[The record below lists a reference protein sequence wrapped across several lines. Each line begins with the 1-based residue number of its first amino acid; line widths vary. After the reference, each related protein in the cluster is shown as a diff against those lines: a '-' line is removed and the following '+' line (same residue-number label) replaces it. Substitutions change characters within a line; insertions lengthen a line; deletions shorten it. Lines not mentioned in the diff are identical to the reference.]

1 MNHLTLR
8 GSHREMGFQWGARL
22 AERGLRLLDH
32 VPFPLEAERR
42 AFAAACHPAYARHF
56 PAALEEL
63 EGLAAGQNCRQEDLE
78 TVLFTTYALPPACGC
93 SCLAVSNGNGVFFGR
108 NSDFLTA
115 LEPDYTHVTYGF
127 SDRAIPFTGNTTSFV
142 QMEDAVNARG
152 LAIGLTSVYT
162 PRPRPG
168 LNAGMVLRLLAE
180 TCAAVPEALDRLRVL
195 PLASCQT
202 LTLAD
207 AAGDIAV
214 AECSPEGMRV
224 ERPGPAGPFVCAAN
238 LFHSD
243 LAVPLPPGL
252 DSWRAAER
260 YDTMRRVLEWE
271 GETLALSDVQALLAG
286 RKGFLC
292 QYDRAGGGHPAAD
305 GGLRTVKQK
314 NPQMGVLL
322 SFCGIVKVCQQI
334 PLGHLKDLTQ
344 AGQLIILDKPAVS
357 LNFTDKRLVNV
368 HAQQLQLGGQFL
380 LGEPALLPKLSE
392 AFGNEIGLGVVIG
405 LVHVLHQ
412 HDIFS

>member
-8 GSHREMGFQWGARL
+8 GTHREMGFQWGARL

-63 EGLAAGQNCRQEDLE
+63 EG
-78 TVLFTTYALPPACGC
+78 LFTTYALPPACGC

-180 TCAAVPEALDRLRVL
+180 TCAAVPEALARLRAL

-214 AECSPEGMRV
+214 AECSPEGVRV

-238 LFHSD
+238 LFRSD
-243 LAVPLPPGL
+243 LAPG
-252 DSWRAAER
+252 
-260 YDTMRRVLEWE
+260 
-271 GETLALSDVQALLAG
+271 AG
-286 RKGFLC
+286 
-292 QYDRAGGGHPAAD
+292 AGGGDAGSFRRPGPA
-305 GGLRTVKQK
+305 GGAK
-314 NPQMGVLL
+314 GL
-322 SFCGIVKVCQQI
+322 SMPV
-334 PLGHLKDLTQ
+334 
-344 AGQLIILDKPAVS
+344 
-357 LNFTDKRLVNV
+357 
-368 HAQQLQLGGQFL
+368 
-380 LGEPALLPKLSE
+380 
-392 AFGNEIGLGVVIG
+392 
-405 LVHVLHQ
+405 
-412 HDIFS
+412 